1 MGADGEEFLGTCG
14 GRPCALEVR
23 HDGVALRPAGA
34 GGGVLYQWSH
44 IKSWTP
50 EDRAMV
56 LEVREGLHQDFQL
69 LEVRLDDPQAVVQA
83 LNAAVRAALQRHK
96 VSGRAGAVSL
106 V

>member
-1 MGADGEEFLGTCG
+1 M
-14 GRPCALEVR
+14 LEVR
-23 HDGVALRPAGA
+23 HDGVALWPAGA

-56 LEVREGLHQDFQL
+56 LEVREGLHQDFKL

-96 VSGRAGAVSL
+96 VSGRAGAVSP